1 MAFTLDQLRGF
12 VTVADELH
20 FGRAAARLR
29 MTQPPLS
36 RQIQKLERAVGAQL
50 LERGNRS
57 VVLTT
62 AGSAFLVE
70 ARRLLSLAD
79 AAPALARRVSAGSAG
94 VVRVAFTAASTFGVL
109 GDLLNRVGAELPDVE
124 LVLSEMVTRDQVAAL
139 LNEEIDLGLARPPF
153 DDEVFGS
160 RVLHREAIMVALPA
174 GHRLAGLD
182 RPLGSDDLAGEP
194 VVMHSPTQARY
205 FYDLIVGLVEV
216 PHQNVVHTV
225 SQILTMLWLVEA
237 GRGLAFVPGSARRLG
252 ITGVEFAALD
262 SPVAEPVELHLLWPH
277 GSRNPALRSVLA
289 VLDDE
294 NSENEADDAST
305 VSLDAQ

>member
-70 ARRLLSLAD
+70 ARRLLALAD
-79 AAPALARRVSAGSAG
+79 AAPVLARRVSAGSAG
-94 VVRVAFTAASTFGVL
+94 VVRVAFTAASTYGVL
-109 GDLLNRVGAELPDVE
+109 GDLLNRVAAELPDVE
-124 LVLSEMVTRDQVAAL
+124 IDLLEMVTRDQVAAL
-139 LNEEIDLGLARPPF
+139 VNEEIDLGLARPPF
-153 DDEVFGS
+153 DEEMFGS
-160 RVLHREAIMVALPA
+160 RVLHREALMVALPA
-174 GHRLAGLD
+174 GHRLAGLH
-182 RPLGSDDLAGEP
+182 RPLRGDDLAGEP
-194 VVMHSPTQARY
+194 VVMHSPTKARY
-205 FYDLIVGLVEV
+205 FYDLVVGLVEV

-237 GRGLAFVPGSARRLG
+237 GRGLAFVPESARRLG
-252 ITGVEFAALD
+252 IAGVEFAELD
-262 SPVAEPVELHLLWPH
+262 TPVDEPVELHLLWPRD
-277 GSRNPALRSVLA
+277 SRNPALRSVLA
-289 VLDDE
+289 VLDGD
-294 NSENEADDAST
+294 T
-305 VSLDAQ
+305 GPVSLDAQ